1 MTSFESSLVCCF
13 LLQIEDGDIICFQ
26 KSTPLEIEGVSL
38 SLHSV
43 LDGDLQVK
51 RSHPNAELR
60 LLEVLDHKIYKI
72 FPNSEKVEN
81 INYQYRTL
89 RAKEASSFA
98 PSSLFSYIL
107 KSFWFYSVEIFI

>member
-1 MTSFESSLVCCF
+1 MCVDLDKMTSFESSL
-13 LLQIEDGDIICFQ
+13 IEDGDIICFQ

-43 LDGDLQVK
+43 LDGDLQVLYCPNRALLVLGMKANDASIHYVK

-72 FPNSEKVEN
+72 FPNSEKV
-81 INYQYRTL
+81 
-89 RAKEASSFA
+89 
-98 PSSLFSYIL
+98 
-107 KSFWFYSVEIFI
+107 